1 MFRIIAILI
10 LMSAPAFAQEGQ
22 RTLDRDTRNT
32 ALSPPPMQIY
42 ITQDGQQIGP
52 LDAAGFQAHLGSAQA
67 ALSTLVWMPGM
78 SAWQLASTV
87 PQLQG
92 IIAAIGQAD
101 VPPEQFRV
109 TDIQSYML
117 GVWISEAFKWTQND
131 VPYDAVIQMKVL
143 PNGRFEGATIL
154 WDKDDPQRPMRV
166 DHEKGT
172 WAVSQ
177 SAEGNFNF
185 ERNITYSTVIGT
197 EITVS
202 GQDTD
207 TLSFKPTGP
216 NGFKTVENIDII
228 RVPEAN

>member
-1 MFRIIAILI
+1 MFRIFAILI
-10 LMSAPAFAQEGQ
+10 LISSPAFAQEGQ
-22 RTLDRDTRNT
+22 RSVDRDTRAT
-32 ALSPPPMQIY
+32 ALVPPPVQIY

-52 LDAAGFQAHLGSAQA
+52 LDAAGFQAHLGSVQA
-67 ALSTLVWMPGM
+67 ATSTLVWMPGM
-78 SAWQLASTV
+78 SNWELASTV

-101 VPPEQFRV
+101 VPPDQFTV

-117 GVWISEAFKWTQND
+117 GVWISEEFKWTQND
-131 VPYDAVIQMKVL
+131 VPFDAIIQMKVL

-154 WDKDDPQRPMRV
+154 WVKDEPQRPMRV

-172 WAVSQ
+172 WAITQ
-177 SAEGNFNF
+177 SSEGDFNF

-197 EITVS
+197 EIVFA

-207 TLSFKPTGP
+207 TLTFKPAGP
-216 NGFKTVENIDII
+216 NTFKTVENIDII